1 LECRIA
7 EAIPKRSTQPCY
19 LWTYQK
25 AYDTCWRYAIL
36 KKLKEWKIDGKM
48 LLFITNF
55 TKETWLRE
63 EKNFYLPGF
72 KVLRRDGPE

>member
-1 LECRIA
+1 MLSLDISKSIRYLLEVCNTQKT
-7 EAIPKRSTQPCY
+7 KRM
-19 LWTYQK
+19 
-25 AYDTCWRYAIL
+25 
-36 KKLKEWKIDGKM
+36 EIDGKM

-63 EKNFYLPGF
+63 EENFYLPGF